1 MTFRTVALALALTF
15 GVGAVAEAKKT
26 PFHKTKKVKR
36 QKSHKAH
43 KASKRP
49 ASKHVKHA

>member
-1 MTFRTVALALALTF
+1 MRFRTVALALALTF

-26 PFHKTKKVKR
+26 PVHKTKKVKR
-36 QKSHKAH
+36 QKAH